1 MQEALSRLDSAN
13 LSTISYFKTYQE
25 YHTYEDSTTPKAAS
39 ANLFL
44 WTQVNLFKNIN
55 LNVFLKA
62 FVFQKLMDHSSNC
75 RKVVFEE
82 TIKQG
87 IEFASG

>member
-44 WTQVNLFKNIN
+44 WTQVNLFKN
-55 LNVFLKA
+55 LKTLI
-62 FVFQKLMDHSSNC
+62 LMFS
-75 RKVVFEE
+75 
-82 TIKQG
+82 
-87 IEFASG
+87 